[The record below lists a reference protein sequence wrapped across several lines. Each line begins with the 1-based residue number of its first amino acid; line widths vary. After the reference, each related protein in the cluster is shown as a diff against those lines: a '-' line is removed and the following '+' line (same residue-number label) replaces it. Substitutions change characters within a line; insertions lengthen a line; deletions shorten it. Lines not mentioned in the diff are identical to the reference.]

1 MDTVEN
7 TFFNI
12 RILPLQAADQ
22 CFDLLTFGSA
32 SAIIAHGTDDG
43 STGSVGIDNK
53 RDFAGY
59 SINGIDNII
68 VLREIKLFRG
78 IRSIKCLIGVDDRVW
93 IDLMDSFGG
102 DIYFIFSDGL
112 SRRVD
117 LGVDIGQTDLVIID
131 KATVPMPERISAST
145 V

>member
-1 MDTVEN
+1 
-7 TFFNI
+7 
-12 RILPLQAADQ
+12 
-22 CFDLLTFGSA
+22 
-32 SAIIAHGTDDG
+32 
-43 STGSVGIDNK
+43 
-53 RDFAGY
+53 
-59 SINGIDNII
+59 
-68 VLREIKLFRG
+68 
-78 IRSIKCLIGVDDRVW
+78 
-93 IDLMDSFGG
+93 MDSFGG